1 MPATHCEQDDEPEDD
16 EKPAGHSVQTASAV
30 AVHAVDA
37 KEPALQVLQAAH
49 GSMPVA
55 ALKVRPATH
64 GGVGTQAAAPADHW

>member
-1 MPATHCEQDDEPEDD
+1 MPATQGEQDDEPEDD
-16 EKPAGHSVQTASAV
+16 EKPAGQSAQTALAV
-30 AVHAVDA
+30 TVHAVDA

-49 GSMPVA
+49 GSTPVA